1 MWVEKEALV
10 SVVQRPAVR
19 NDVNFFACRGYVSQS
34 ELHNAALRHKRYAR
48 QGQRVVIIHLGD
60 HDPSGIDMTRDVQD
74 RLSMFGT
81 STEVRRIALNMDQV
95 EQYDPP
101 PNPAKMTDSR
111 ANDYVDLHGYSSWE
125 LDALEPSV
133 IDALVSDA
141 IADLTVLP
149 QLIGARRE
157 RQAEG
162 REQLRALSERWDD
175 VVEWLD
181 AQ

>member
-1 MWVEKEALV
+1 MWVEKDALV
-10 SVVQRPAVR
+10 AVIQRPAVR
-19 NDVNFFACRGYVSQS
+19 NDVNFFACRGYVCQ
-34 ELHNAALRHKRYAR
+34 ARGTARAIRRQRYAR

-111 ANDYVDLHGYSSWE
+111 ANDYADLHGYSS
-125 LDALEPSV
+125 LG
-133 IDALVSDA
+133 
-141 IADLTVLP
+141 TRR
-149 QLIGARRE
+149 ARAQRHRRPGE
-157 RQAEG
+157 RRHRGPHRPAATH
-162 REQLRALSERWDD
+162 RRA
-175 VVEWLD
+175 
-181 AQ
+181 A